1 MDPSGFRAKEKKR
14 KRESRGKS
22 EASAGPP
29 ALLEGGALSTEM
41 ERAIVEEMERFS
53 SCEWTREQVEHSLRR
68 VAREAGRNVVSQ
80 AGLESESS
88 VDPVR

>member
-1 MDPSGFRAKEKKR
+1 
-14 KRESRGKS
+14 
-22 EASAGPP
+22 
-29 ALLEGGALSTEM
+29 M